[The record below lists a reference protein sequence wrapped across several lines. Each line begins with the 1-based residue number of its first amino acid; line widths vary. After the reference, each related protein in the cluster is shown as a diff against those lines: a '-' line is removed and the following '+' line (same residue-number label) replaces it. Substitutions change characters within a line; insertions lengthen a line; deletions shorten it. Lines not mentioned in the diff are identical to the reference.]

1 MGARLVEPTLEQVLA
16 FCAAEPIER
25 VFLEDAARRGT
36 GHFTG
41 VQRDGRFT
49 ALLHAGA
56 NLVPSGE
63 GCAAFAAVAAS
74 GQARMILGEE
84 RAVSELWRALRER
97 LGAPREDRPGQ
108 PVYALERPP
117 PAGNTGLRAATR
129 EDVELLLPACAAAH
143 EEELGINPLERE
155 PEAFRWRTEAQVDER
170 RSWLWREDGTIL
182 FKAEA
187 SAWTPKAV
195 QLQQVWVDPHVRN
208 RGYGKRG
215 LADLCRL
222 LLART
227 PAVCLFAR
235 RENAA
240 AIRVYEAVGM
250 RRVLTYRSVLL

>member
-25 VFLEDAARRGT
+25 VFLEDTARRGT
-36 GHFTG
+36 GQFTG
-41 VQRDGRFT
+41 VEREGRFT
-49 ALLHAGA
+49 ALCHAGA
-56 NLVPSGE
+56 NLVPSGV
-63 GCAAFAAVAAS
+63 GCTAFAPVAAS
-74 GQARMILGEE
+74 GQTRMILGEE
-84 RAVSELWRALRER
+84 RAVSELWRAVRGR

-117 PAGNTGLRAATR
+117 QPGETGLRAATR
-129 EDVELLLPACAAAH
+129 DDVELLLPACAAAH

-155 PEAFRWRTEAQVDER
+155 PEAFRWRTEAQVDEG
-170 RSWLWREDGTIL
+170 RSWLWREDETIL

-187 SAWTPKAV
+187 SAWTPRAV
-195 QLQQVWVDPHVRN
+195 RLQQVWVDPHVRN

-227 PAVCLFAR
+227 PAVCLFVR
-235 RENAA
+235 RENAV
-240 AIRVYEAVGM
+240 AIRAYEAVGM